1 MEMAISALS
10 RTSSP
15 PAPGR
20 NKFEICF
27 YVCRFCVRHR
37 PVFAVRYSPISGA
50 NTKPAKRIDLKFHME
65 ILGAERL
72 AVPTNPTCFAT
83 VFFTNGSGANDD
95 FS

>member
-15 PAPGR
+15 PALGH

-37 PVFAVRYSPISGA
+37 PVFAVRYRPISGA
-50 NTKPAKRIDLKFHME
+50 STKPARRIDLKFHME

-72 AVPTNPTCFAT
+72 GVPTNPTCFAPCFLPT
-83 VFFTNGSGANDD
+83 GA
-95 FS
+95 SER